1 MGGSSG
7 TCFRLIAIGIAILA
21 FDSIRLNAQEAV
33 ILTEPADWKL
43 ETMPVPPSFAPD
55 IRLKGA
61 EEIRFAPGMF
71 SAGSSNY
78 FTCLIA
84 ISADRAPKLDMGD
97 VKRFVELYYR
107 GLATVGGNKV
117 TAAQRKE
124 MVATV
129 TEAKTPDQQAR
140 QKFNASMVLFD
151 PFHDGQKVTLNIE
164 AVVVP
169 RPATKQTCLILM
181 VSPSATDSEV
191 WKNLRILGG
200 QAAVKAANNQGGGQS
215 DTPGKAGGL

>member
-1 MGGSSG
+1 MTSLLHRDVLDACLRLVTLGLLLLAGSPA
-7 TCFRLIAIGIAILA
+7 RL
-21 FDSIRLNAQEAV
+21 SAQETHEAA
-33 ILTEPADWKL
+33 ILTEPAGWKL
-43 ETMPVPPSFAPD
+43 ETMPTPPSFAPD
-55 IRLKGA
+55 IRLKGT

-71 SAGSSNY
+71 SASSSTY

-84 ISADRAPKLDMGD
+84 ISANRAPSLDAGD

-117 TAAQRKE
+117 TVAQRKE

-129 TEAKTPDQQAR
+129 TEPKTRTQKDRR
-140 QKFNASMVLFD
+140 QFNATMVLFD
-151 PFHDGQKVTLNIE
+151 PFHGGQKVTLNIE
-164 AVVVP
+164 ALVVP

-191 WKNLRILGG
+191 WKNLRVIGE
-200 QAAVKAANNQGGGQS
+200 QAAVKAGS
-215 DTPGKAGGL
+215 

>member
-1 MGGSSG
+1 MTSLLHRGVLDAS
-7 TCFRLIAIGIAILA
+7 FRLVALGLVILA
-21 FDSIRLNAQEAV
+21 GLPARLSAQEAKEAV
-33 ILTEPADWKL
+33 ILTEPASWKL
-43 ETMPVPPSFAPD
+43 EMMPTPPGFAPD
-55 IRLKGA
+55 IRLKGT

-71 SAGSSNY
+71 TAGSSTY

-84 ISADRAPKLDMGD
+84 ISANHAPSLDAGD
-97 VKRFVELYYR
+97 VKRFVEVYYR

-129 TEAKTPDQQAR
+129 TEPKTPAPKDRR
-140 QKFNASMVLFD
+140 QFNATMVLFD
-151 PFHDGQKVTLNIE
+151 PFHHGQKVTLNIE
-164 AVVVP
+164 ALIVP

-191 WKNLRILGG
+191 WKNLRAIGE
-200 QAAVKAANNQGGGQS
+200 QAVVKAAS
-215 DTPGKAGGL
+215 